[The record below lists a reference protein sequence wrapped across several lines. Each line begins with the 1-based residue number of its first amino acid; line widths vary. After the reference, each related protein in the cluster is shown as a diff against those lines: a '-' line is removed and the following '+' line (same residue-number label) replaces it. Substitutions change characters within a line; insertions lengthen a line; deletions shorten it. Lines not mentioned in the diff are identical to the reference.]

1 MELLR
6 TNPNMKSVSIGAIP
20 MWETKENLKP
30 YLSETS
36 MDRQRI
42 KRYQEAKDV
51 LDAYAR
57 EVIKIATACVAGED
71 MIPTY
76 DNLETLFHNA
86 VDVKGRAAYR
96 KASTD
101 FKRHMAGTIKKV
113 ADEYQLVKEF
123 GKLFTKDKSAL
134 YQHAKEFG
142 ISSNSL
148 SVLELYQGFTTYFS
162 KYFTSLSDVIL
173 CGTEH
178 GSIAR
183 RILENMETFWRNRK
197 ILDEMKEGYPE
208 LFDSLNSA
216 YDSMCI
222 NMCMSQDGI
231 DAYNLLLGNMEN
243 SGVNSLINLYAQK
256 NHVRIKLLKQL
267 NKIPLVKVEKQV
279 VINSIEDNEELSL
292 VVIDTFKIT
301 EKILDFA
308 ERWRSIRFDDA
319 MKDTTFFLN
328 KNLNMLS
335 HKMYGNYDLISRAL
349 KEVPLSDREKDEQI
363 VSIRSIEL
371 AMKLI
376 DETPRGGYGDVIR
389 EYFADALS
397 GRQLEKTI
405 RGLCEKNV
413 VIQNRKMVKQY
424 FDCVLQVRKAA
435 SYFYTAEIE
444 NVFIEDLSS
453 MKDAFFDFNT
463 AYNMV
468 RNYCTKNPIEK
479 ACNEMY
485 FNNAS
490 FLNSFDANKFQD
502 GTSMSTLLRKDGLFY
517 LYVMNPAVSR
527 KPAACAFT
535 EEGGYDRL
543 VYKQLPGL
551 NKTFP
556 RCFASSKKAEELYGT
571 TDEIRDI
578 VENKRYTKEA
588 DDRESCVKWIQFC
601 IDAFQKNPDW
611 MRYYKVP
618 FKKAEEYT
626 SANDFYTQTE
636 KHTIYM
642 AWSEH
647 LSEDYVRQSVKD
659 GTAFLFKLYNHD
671 FSPCHTGKD
680 GNYTR
685 IIKELFSEEN
695 LQKINAT
702 DQSALKLCG
711 GAKLLFR
718 KASIPYKVTHE
729 ACEELANKNPLNPKK
744 TSTFSYE
751 LCKDRRFMTDSFI
764 LRFGVQIGFR
774 NEEISVYESNR
785 YFNCQVQNG
794 GANILTIRAGEEHLL
809 YYLVSDRTGKILEQ
823 GSLNTIESH
832 SEHFTVIK
840 DYKTILAE
848 REKAMAEAKEA
859 WDYSVD
865 IKDVRNAYVACA
877 IHVLLSIRDKYDA
890 VIFLEDYSGDFV
902 SRRRAN
908 VKAVYQQLQTALLNK
923 LSCYVPAG
931 SSYSEAV
938 QLAVPVSSLDDLK
951 GQKGIVYFVNAAYT
965 ANTDHTSGFCNQYY
979 EAFTYENMHK
989 ASAVCE
995 KLKITFD
1002 EKHTEFLISLNEDN
1016 FGFSTSKKWL
1026 LHSKG
1031 IRSIWQD
1038 GKVKAFDCTSEL
1050 AELMKDYHMSDFS
1063 EYKTVADKAFYVRFF
1078 NIMKVLLK
1086 MHYSD
1091 PSGEDSFF
1099 LSPVTG
1105 YDSRTMDDLC
1115 PNNSTSEKT
1124 YLVMLKGKRDLDN
1137 IDSKTLLITR
1147 DEKGKQKEN
1156 WLSYLENVV

>member
-1 MELLR
+1 MELLKA
-6 TNPNMKSVSIGAIP
+6 NPHMKSVSIGAVP

-30 YLSETS
+30 YLSESS
-36 MDRQRI
+36 MDSQRI
-42 KRYQEAKDV
+42 KRYREVKDV

-57 EVIKIATACVAGED
+57 EVIKIATACVARED

-76 DNLETLFHNA
+76 DNLEALFYNA
-86 VDVKGRAAYR
+86 VDAKSRAAYR

-101 FKRHMAGTIKKV
+101 FKRHMAGTVKKV
-113 ADEYQLVKEF
+113 ADEYQLTKEF
-123 GKLFTKDKSAL
+123 GKLFIKDKSAL
-134 YQHAKEFG
+134 YKHAKEFG
-142 ISSNSL
+142 ISSKSL
-148 SVLELYQGFTTYFS
+148 SVLGLYQGFTAYFS

-183 RILENMETFWRNRK
+183 RILDNMETFWRNK
-197 ILDEMKEGYPE
+197 KTLYEIKEGYPE
-208 LFDSLNSA
+208 LFDLLKSA
-216 YDSMCI
+216 YDGMRI
-222 NMCMSQDGI
+222 NLCMSQDGI

-243 SGVNSLINLYAQK
+243 NGINSLIYLWAQK

-267 NKIPLVKVEKQV
+267 NKIPLAKVEKQV
-279 VINSIEDNEELSL
+279 MINSIEDNEELSH

-308 ERWRSIRFDDA
+308 KRWHSIRFDDA
-319 MKDTTFFLN
+319 MKDTTFLLN

-335 HKMYGNYDLISRAL
+335 YKMYGNYDLISRAL
-349 KEVPLSDREKDEQI
+349 KEVPLSDREKEEHI
-363 VSIRSIEL
+363 ISLRSIEL

-376 DETPRGGYGDVIR
+376 DETPQGSYGNVFR
-389 EYFADALS
+389 EYFAAALA
-397 GRQLEKTI
+397 GRQLEETI
-405 RGLCEKNV
+405 RELCAKNV
-413 VIQNRKMVKQY
+413 VIKNRKMVKKY

-453 MKDAFFDFNT
+453 MKDAFSDFNT

-479 ACNEMY
+479 TCNEMY
-485 FNNAS
+485 LNNAS
-490 FLNSFDANKFQD
+490 FLNSFDADKFQN

-527 KPAACAFT
+527 KPAACGFT

-543 VYKQLPGL
+543 VYKQLTGL
-551 NKTFP
+551 NKMFP
-556 RCFASSKKAEELYGT
+556 KCFVSSQKAVELYGT
-571 TDEIRDI
+571 TEEIRDI
-578 VENKRYTKEA
+578 VGNKRYTKEA
-588 DDRESCVKWIQFC
+588 ADRESCVKWIQFC

-618 FKKAEEYT
+618 FKKSEEYT

-671 FSPCHTGKD
+671 FSPYHTGKD

-695 LQKINAT
+695 LRKINAT

-711 GAKLLFR
+711 GAKLLLR
-718 KASIPYKVTHE
+718 KASIPYKETHE
-729 ACEELANKNPLNPKK
+729 AHEELDNKNPLNPKK
-744 TSTFSYE
+744 TSTFHHE

-774 NEEISVYESNR
+774 NEEISIYESNR
-785 YFNCQVQNG
+785 HFNRQVQQG
-794 GANILTIRAGEEHLL
+794 GANVLTIRAGEEHLI
-809 YYLVSDRTGKILEQ
+809 YYLVSDSEGKILEQ
-823 GSLNTIESH
+823 GSLNTIKSH
-832 SEHFTVIK
+832 SEHFTVLK
-840 DYKTILAE
+840 DYKAILEE
-848 REKAMAEAKEA
+848 REKAMTEAKEA

-865 IKDVRNAYVACA
+865 IKDIRNGYVACA
-877 IHVLLSIRDKYDA
+877 IHILLSIRDKYDA

-902 SRRRAN
+902 SRRRTN

-938 QLAVPVSSLDDLK
+938 QFAVPASSMDDLK

-989 ASAVCE
+989 ASAICE
-995 KLKITFD
+995 KLNVSFD
-1002 EKHTEFLISLNEDN
+1002 EKQAEFLIILNDDN
-1016 FGFSTSKKWL
+1016 FGLATGKKWL

-1038 GKVKAFDCTSEL
+1038 GKIKAFDCTSEL
-1050 AELMKDYHMSDFS
+1050 VELMKDYHMSDFS
-1063 EYKTVADKAFYVRFF
+1063 EYKTVADKTFYIRFF
-1078 NIMKVLLK
+1078 TIMRVLIK
-1086 MHYSD
+1086 MHYSGS
-1091 PSGEDSFF
+1091 SGEGSFF

-1105 YDSRTMDDLC
+1105 YDSRTKDDRF

-1124 YLVMLKGKRDLDN
+1124 YLVMLKGKRELDN
-1137 IDSKTLLITR
+1137 IDEETLLITR

-1156 WLSYLENVV
+1156 WLSYLENIV